1 MTQRK
6 NWQSFEERTS
16 RKHRG
21 RHVGC
26 PGKPDYTRGDTQGEV
41 KQRQRP
47 LTKTEVMREC
57 RKGRDEIV
65 CSGGFTESATEY
77 VKRYRPGVKLIHEK

>member
-1 MTQRK
+1 MARQKKR
-6 NWQSFEERTS
+6 QSFEKRTA

-21 RHVGC
+21 RHIGG
-26 PGKPDYTRGDTQGEV
+26 PEKPDYTRGDIQGEV

-47 LTKTEVMREC
+47 LTKPEVMEEC

-65 CSGGFTESATEY
+65 CSGGFTESAIRY
-77 VKRYRPGVKLIHEK
+77 VRRYRPGVKLLGGR